1 MTMTNP
7 NEDMLEDAF
16 AKARA
21 VEATPSDDIM
31 VRILADADSVQGGF
45 VVASAPEKTGLWERM
60 MDGLG
65 GWPAVS
71 GLAAATVAG
80 IWVGVAPPTAL
91 EDLTSSV
98 IGDEVSVSFF
108 SSDFGFDAEVLID
121 G

>member
-7 NEDMLEDAF
+7 NEDMLNEVF
-16 AKARA
+16 AQARA
-21 VEATPSDDIM
+21 VDVSPSDDVM
-31 VRILADADSVQGGF
+31 ARILADAATVQDEF
-45 VVASAPEKTGLWERM
+45 ATRPMPEKAGLWDRM
-60 MDGLG
+60 MDALG

-80 IWVGVAPPTAL
+80 IWVGVAPPTAI

-98 IGDEVSVSFF
+98 IGDEINVSFF
-108 SSDFGFDAEVLID
+108 SSDFGFDTEVLID